1 MDCVTTKNQFY
12 MRNFNTNQ
20 TRHFYTD
27 GIAVDGVTTSAA
39 LKKIEDKG
47 TGVVSGLYFTG
58 KNADNLDYRS
68 DLVDPKKVTS
78 VKLTPASKMAMKLLQ
93 HTITV
98 NTDEFANVAALAGKT
113 VKLNITVHQLF
124 DYDDANS
131 TTFTVQHKVASG
143 ETAANFYA
151 ALKDAVEK
159 AMPKPDK
166 GYPFFTATSTANG
179 LVLTEALQK
188 YVRGKLTGEP
198 VHFSVAF
205 GIAASS
211 YDEDEFVAWGTD
223 KVTDS
228 GSALGANYVLADLEY
243 FAFGERGDYYR
254 GNNWPNN
261 VEPTYAINP
270 KSTASYDVL
279 TVEYYWNGN
288 AEMVQKSPRLIQ
300 IAAPAGTL
308 DSVKTQI
315 DTIVAT
321 GKDATTAGD

>member
-1 MDCVTTKNQFY
+1 

-20 TRHFYTD
+20 TRHFYVN
-27 GIAVDGVTTSAA
+27 GIAVDGGTTSAA
-39 LKKIEDKG
+39 LETIEDKD
-47 TGVVSGLYFTG
+47 TKVVSGLYFKG
-58 KNADNLDYRS
+58 KNADLLDYRS
-68 DLVDPKKVTS
+68 DIIDPKKITS
-78 VKLTPASKMAMKLLQ
+78 VKLTTASQMATKLLK

-151 ALKDAVEK
+151 ALAVAVMK

-166 GYPFFTATSTANG
+166 SYPFFTVTSSTNG
-179 LVLTEALQK
+179 LVLTEAEQK
-188 YVRGKLTGEP
+188 YVRGKLAGEP
-198 VHFSVAF
+198 VRFSVSF
-205 GIAASS
+205 GIAAAS
-211 YDEDEFVAWGTD
+211 YDEDEYVAWGTD
-223 KVTDS
+223 TVADS
-228 GSALGANYVLADLEY
+228 GTVVNANRVLADLEY
-243 FAFGERGDYYR
+243 FAYGERGDYYR

-270 KSTASYDVL
+270 KSTTEYDVL

-288 AEMVQKSPRLIQ
+288 AETVQKSPRLIQ
-300 IAAPAGTL
+300 IASAKGTL
-308 DSVKTQI
+308 DAVKSRI
-315 DTIVAT
+315 DTIAAT
-321 GKDATTAGD
+321 GKDAAAAASGD